1 MNLPFVIFSVF
12 VLPGV
17 LLLLVWFYLLFPTF
31 VQFSILRTY
40 CQCSRNWLSRK
51 DIKVVAIRVGY
62 LRERPL
68 VGDLLIN
75 FNGGGRLLANT
86 LAYVHLLIAKLKWY
100 LLVSLLLRFTS
111 EVNQTSGFS
120 LSIFLS
126 LTRPNMLLLNCCW
139 LSDHLGNSWECSDLL
154 REWSIAFHYR
164 G

>member
-1 MNLPFVIFSVF
+1 MNLPFFIFSVF

-40 CQCSRNWLSRK
+40 SQWSRNWLSRK

-75 FNGGGRLLANT
+75 LKGGGRLLANT
-86 LAYVHLLIAKLKWY
+86 LAYVHLLIAKLK
-100 LLVSLLLRFTS
+100 
-111 EVNQTSGFS
+111 
-120 LSIFLS
+120 
-126 LTRPNMLLLNCCW
+126 
-139 LSDHLGNSWECSDLL
+139 
-154 REWSIAFHYR
+154 
-164 G
+164 